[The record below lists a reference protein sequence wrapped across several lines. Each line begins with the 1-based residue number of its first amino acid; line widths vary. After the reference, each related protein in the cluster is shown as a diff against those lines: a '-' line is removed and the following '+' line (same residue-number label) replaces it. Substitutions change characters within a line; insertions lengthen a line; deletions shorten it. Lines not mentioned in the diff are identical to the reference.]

1 MYTFIANRFSAV
13 NRLKCL
19 RMLYLNPD
27 VKYQKTQEH
36 FTHAKIWINDP
47 IVAIQNVCKATLPS
61 SEQKLKLK
69 TISRYWMKKTF
80 ILVKVRKICFFSL
93 SVMPC
98 ICYILEI
105 NKSWST
111 IYAGKICTKKFLKR
125 KWFIQTV
132 ICIPTRQGKRLRRE
146 NSKVINVAA
155 HERSISIMAHYP
167 FLKDSLA
174 QFDYFWLSFKF
185 LGKVLDWTCIWL
197 I

>member
-1 MYTFIANRFSAV
+1 MLENAILKSRCKVSENPRTLHTCQDLNKWSYCCHPKRVQGNVAV
-13 NRLKCL
+13 
-19 RMLYLNPD
+19 
-27 VKYQKTQEH
+27 QWTKTKIKNNQPLLDEKDFH
-36 FTHAKIWINDP
+36 SGQGAKN
-47 IVAIQNVCKATLPS
+47 
-61 SEQKLKLK
+61 
-69 TISRYWMKKTF
+69 MF
-80 ILVKVRKICFFSL
+80 FFSL